1 MTIPNKKKCPVFL
14 VTEDY
19 TVSNSEKYVAPG
31 RRKNHQSGKL
41 VRNTPPPPINNNHP
55 APLQSPQAVPPPKNN
70 NYPTMPM
77 QMQSPHG
84 GPPPQYVQQQAPLS
98 HIHK

>member
-1 MTIPNKKKCPVFL
+1 MYYQLTMDFFV
-14 VTEDY
+14 VEDY
-19 TVSNSEKYVAPG
+19 AVSNSEKYVAPG
-31 RRKNHQSGKL
+31 RRKNHQTGKL

-55 APLQSPQAVPPPKNN
+55 APSQSPQAVPPPKNN

-84 GPPPQYVQQQAPLS
+84 GPPPQYVQQPAPLT